1 MAPSPEVSFLHTLI
15 KDIRYAIRSLL
26 RQPSLALV
34 AIVTLALGIGA
45 NTAVFSVV
53 KAVLLNPL
61 PYDSPEELAVVW
73 TNFGRDLPQNWV
85 SGPEFVEIQRLATT
99 IQDFEAVVFNS
110 ASITGDGEPE
120 QVSMGLVSGKFFP
133 LLGTTPQQGRLIQ
146 EPDDVPGSTP
156 VVALSHGFWQR
167 RYGGDP
173 GIVGTTI
180 NVSGFPIPVVGVLP
194 PGFAILHPDAR
205 APEGVDIWVPMT
217 PILPTVFGVGQYD
230 KLPRGSHFM
239 SAIARMKP
247 GVTLDQLQADL
258 DSVAVQMAE
267 ISPRYYSFE
276 GWGLTAISM
285 HEDLVEEVKPA
296 LLVLMGAV
304 GFVLLIACVNVANLL
319 LARAAAREREIAIRT
334 ALGAGRGRLFR
345 QLLTESITLAGIG
358 SLAGLGVAAGLMELL
373 RVFSPAGLPRGGA
386 VAIDSGVMIFTL
398 AAGLGT
404 GVLFGLAPVIHG
416 FREQLVE
423 SLKEGGRGTSTGV
436 RSRLLRTGLVVSEVA
451 LALVLLIGA
460 GLMIKSFNQLLQT
473 DPGYEVE
480 NRLTMQINLPQSKY
494 PNAQS
499 ISAFQGQLLEQVGGL
514 PGVSATG
521 LISHLP
527 LSGAYSSGTT
537 RVRESQTV
545 PEDQRAIEI
554 DRRQVSPT
562 YFETMGVRLVG
573 GRFFADADRSG
584 APLVAMVDEEFVNRF
599 WPSENPVGQY
609 VSINSNQ
616 DGRVWREVVG
626 VVAHSKHYNLD
637 SVGREQVY
645 FPLAQASNGN
655 TFLCVR
661 TSQDPIRMASAVRTQ
676 HLDALCFVRVH
687 DKPISHGALHWRQV
701 GAISWVPRWTD

>member
-1 MAPSPEVSFLHTLI
+1 M
-15 KDIRYAIRSLL
+15 
-26 RQPSLALV
+26 
-34 AIVTLALGIGA
+34 
-45 NTAVFSVV
+45 
-53 KAVLLNPL
+53 
-61 PYDSPEELAVVW
+61 
-73 TNFGRDLPQNWV
+73 
-85 SGPEFVEIQRLATT
+85 
-99 IQDFEAVVFNS
+99 
-110 ASITGDGEPE
+110 
-120 QVSMGLVSGKFFP
+120 
-133 LLGTTPQQGRLIQ
+133 
-146 EPDDVPGSTP
+146 
-156 VVALSHGFWQR
+156 
-167 RYGGDP
+167 
-173 GIVGTTI
+173 
-180 NVSGFPIPVVGVLP
+180 
-194 PGFAILHPDAR
+194 
-205 APEGVDIWVPMT
+205 
-217 PILPTVFGVGQYD
+217 
-230 KLPRGSHFM
+230 
-239 SAIARMKP
+239 
-247 GVTLDQLQADL
+247 
-258 DSVAVQMAE
+258 
-267 ISPRYYSFE
+267 
-276 GWGLTAISM
+276 
-285 HEDLVEEVKPA
+285 
-296 LLVLMGAV
+296 
-304 GFVLLIACVNVANLL
+304 
-319 LARAAAREREIAIRT
+319 
-334 ALGAGRGRLFR
+334 
-345 QLLTESITLAGIG
+345 
-358 SLAGLGVAAGLMELL
+358 
-373 RVFSPAGLPRGGA
+373 
-386 VAIDSGVMIFTL
+386 
-398 AAGLGT
+398 
-404 GVLFGLAPVIHG
+404 IHG

-584 APLVAMVDEEFVNRF
+584 APLVAMVDEEFVKRF